1 MIAAKTMS
9 LSPPTITIAG
19 NNFAI
24 SGSPNTGDT
33 FSISKNSSGTT
44 DARNAALTQALFE
57 LGSQLLLDAIEPLLV
72 AAGAVRARG
81 TSKIQR
87 TMQGGGGAA

>member
-1 MIAAKTMS
+1 MPDDRVIAAKP
-9 LSPPTITIAG
+9 LRQPQDNIPQ
-19 NNFAI
+19 
-24 SGSPNTGDT
+24 
-33 FSISKNSSGTT
+33 SKHAR
-44 DARNAALTQALFE
+44 DA
-57 LGSQLLLDAIEPLLV
+57 LLDAIEPLLV